1 MPRKLMMRNADGSTS
16 ILEEA
21 LAANEE
27 ELRSLILRT
36 PSLLPL
42 EEMGLAGPAIVVGR
56 ESSLDSGRV
65 DLIVLTRGGELLLIE
80 FKTGPQN
87 SDFRDSLA
95 QLLDYGADLWTRTVE
110 EFDERVVR
118 PYFRSQPSPASGRP
132 ESGTLEG
139 AVADAGW
146 EPGEDAQLWRDR
158 LSAQLKD
165 GGFHYVVVAQR
176 FTPSM
181 LRTLGYLNAAMR
193 TSRFSAVELI
203 RFGDHPAPGVYEA
216 RFLAGPSP
224 TRGSSAAAKTALAG
238 LDDFLG
244 RVTDDRYRHAL
255 QDFFTEIAGMDAITV
270 YWGTSGCSLRVAV
283 PNRNA
288 ISIGWFF
295 PPDQPGWLG
304 LTDTTF
310 GWYEDVNGLALTD
323 EGKAVLNSY
332 IATVRSFPGAGKPK
346 PTSIQGWSFHRSSF
360 SANVES
366 LVGLIRT
373 TAADLVESAQARS
386 TARPGT
392 PDPPAPQAI
401 SRS

>member
-1 MPRKLMMRNADGSTS
+1 MMRNPDGSTS
-16 ILEEA
+16 VLDET

-27 ELRSLILRT
+27 ELRTLVLRT
-36 PSLLPL
+36 PSMLPL
-42 EEMGLAGPAIVVGR
+42 EEMGLTGPAIVIGR

-95 QLLDYGADLWTRTVE
+95 QLLDYGAGIWARSVE

-118 PYFRSQPSPASGRP
+118 PYLRSCPLGERP
-132 ESGTLEG
+132 EPATLDG
-139 AVADAGW
+139 AVAGADW
-146 EPGEDAQLWRDR
+146 ESGEDAELWRDR

-181 LRTLGYLNAAMR
+181 LRTLGYLNAAMKA
-193 TSRFSAVELI
+193 SRFTAVELI
-203 RFGDHPAPGVYEA
+203 RFGDHGPHNAYEA
-216 RFLAGPSP
+216 RFIAGPSP
-224 TRGSSAAAKTALAG
+224 ARGSSAAAKTALAG

-255 QDFFTEIAGMDAITV
+255 QDLFTEIATMDAVTV

-283 PNRNA
+283 PNRNP

-295 PPDQPGWLG
+295 PPDQTGWLG

-310 GWYEDVNGLALTD
+310 GWYEDVNGLALS
-323 EGKAVLNSY
+323 ERGKAVLVSY
-332 IATVRSFPGAGKPK
+332 ISGVEVLPGATKARPV
-346 PTSIQGWSFHRSSF
+346 SIRGWSFAPDHF
-360 SANVES
+360 AANVES
-366 LVGLIRT
+366 LIELVRVSI
-373 TAADLVESAQARS
+373 AALVESA
-386 TARPGT
+386 
-392 PDPPAPQAI
+392 
-401 SRS
+401 